1 MMLKKVSMKSNNEPD
16 KLFEQLEEIQNYD
29 THGTVDEAD
38 LMAVAFTVA
47 PAKYQSILSSL

>member
-1 MMLKKVSMKSNNEPD
+1 MKSNNEPD